1 MASGPIDKLKQIVL
15 DFDTDN
21 AEKTAREAVAA
32 GADPMECAK
41 ALTEGIREIGEKFG
55 TGELFLPDLVCASEV
70 VKSAI
75 PVITAE
81 IERQGKRRTS
91 LGKVVIGTVFGDI
104 HSIGKSLVA
113 TLLFASGFE
122 VIDLGINVKSE
133 DFLKSVK
140 EHSPDLLAMSALLTT
155 TMAEQQRVIEGLKK
169 EKIRDKV
176 KVIVGGSPINQEF
189 ADRIGADGY
198 GATAPEGVKVAKRL
212 LGINKQIC

>member
-1 MASGPIDKLKQIVL
+1 MASVITDKLKQIVL

-21 AEKTAREAVAA
+21 AEKTAREAIAS

-41 ALTEGIREIGEKFG
+41 ALTEGIREVGEKFG

-70 VKSAI
+70 VKSAL

-81 IERQGKRRTS
+81 IEKLGKKRIS
-91 LGKVVIGTVFGDI
+91 QGKVVIGTVFGDI

-122 VIDLGINVKSE
+122 VIDLGVNVKSE
-133 DFLKSVK
+133 DFLKAVK
-140 EHSPDLLAMSALLTT
+140 EHDPGILAMSALLTT
-155 TMAEQQRVIEGLKK
+155 TMAEQQKVIEGLKK
-169 EKIRDKV
+169 EKVRDKV

-198 GATAPEGVKVAKRL
+198 GATAPEGVKVVKRL
-212 LGINKQIC
+212 LGIA